1 MSVSEMQT
9 RQDDLR
15 STEDMQSVEV
25 VDEEPG
31 DDTNSGAITKKRK
44 EKEPQHEREPGKSI
58 LPFSRVQKIIKA
70 DKELP
75 IVARDATFLIS
86 LATEE
91 FIRRL
96 SEACQKLAEREKR
109 TTVQQKDVASIVRRA
124 DEFMFLEEI
133 IAFQRTEPPQKRKPK
148 ALQDVE
154 SQSEPTMLDK
164 FVTRGEESQELDNKP
179 PPNNGDQ
186 DAVGEPRKFKQY
198 KSKEILSDTDDEEM
212 S

>member
-1 MSVSEMQT
+1 MMSVSEAQT
-9 RQDDLR
+9 QQDDLKF
-15 STEDMQSVEV
+15 TEDMQNVEV

-31 DDTNSGAITKKRK
+31 GDTNMGAMSKKRN

-86 LATEE
+86 IATEE

-109 TTVQQKDVASIVRRA
+109 ATVQQKDVASVVRRA
-124 DEFMFLEEI
+124 EEFMFLEEI

-148 ALQDVE
+148 ALQNAE
-154 SQSEPTMLDK
+154 NQSESTMLDK
-164 FVTRGEESQELDNKP
+164 FVSRGEESQELDNTHP
-179 PPNNGDQ
+179 PD
-186 DAVGEPRKFKQY
+186 VVM
-198 KSKEILSDTDDEEM
+198 DEDGTM
-212 S
+212 YAG

>member
-1 MSVSEMQT
+1 MQN
-9 RQDDLR
+9 
-15 STEDMQSVEV
+15 VEV

-31 DDTNSGAITKKRK
+31 GDTNLGAMSKKRN
-44 EKEPQHEREPGKSI
+44 EKEPQHERELGKSI

-86 LATEE
+86 IATEE

-109 TTVQQKDVASIVRRA
+109 ATVQQKDVASVVRRA
-124 DEFMFLEEI
+124 EEFMFLNEI

-148 ALQDVE
+148 ALQNAE

-164 FVTRGEESQELDNKP
+164 FITRGEESQELDNTP
-179 PPNNGDQ
+179 PPD
-186 DAVGEPRKFKQY
+186 VVM
-198 KSKEILSDTDDEEM
+198 DEDGTM
-212 S
+212 YAG

>member
-1 MSVSEMQT
+1 M
-9 RQDDLR
+9 
-15 STEDMQSVEV
+15 
-25 VDEEPG
+25 
-31 DDTNSGAITKKRK
+31 TKKRK

-91 FIRRL
+91 FIKRL

-109 TTVQQKDVASIVRRA
+109 TTVQQKDVASVVRRA

-148 ALQDVE
+148 ALQDAE

-164 FVTRGEESQELDNKP
+164 FVTRGEEITPAD
-179 PPNNGDQ
+179 
-186 DAVGEPRKFKQY
+186 VVM
-198 KSKEILSDTDDEEM
+198 DEDGTM
-212 S
+212 YAG

>member
-1 MSVSEMQT
+1 M
-9 RQDDLR
+9 
-15 STEDMQSVEV
+15 
-25 VDEEPG
+25 
-31 DDTNSGAITKKRK
+31 TKKRK
-44 EKEPQHEREPGKSI
+44 EKEPQRERELGKSI

-109 TTVQQKDVASIVRRA
+109 TTVQQKDVASVVRRA

-133 IAFQRTEPPQKRKPK
+133 IAFQRTEPPQKRRPK
-148 ALQDVE
+148 ALQNAE
-154 SQSEPTMLDK
+154 SEPTMLDK
-164 FVTRGEESQELDNKP
+164 FITRGEESQELDNTP
-179 PPNNGDQ
+179 PPD
-186 DAVGEPRKFKQY
+186 V
-198 KSKEILSDTDDEEM
+198 IMDEDGIM
-212 S
+212 YTA

>member
-1 MSVSEMQT
+1 MSVSEAQT

-31 DDTNSGAITKKRK
+31 DDTNSGAMTKKRK
-44 EKEPQHEREPGKSI
+44 EKEPQRERELGKSI

-109 TTVQQKDVASIVRRA
+109 TTVQQKDVASVVRRA

-148 ALQDVE
+148 ALQDAE

-179 PPNNGDQ
+179 PLNHEDQ
-186 DAVGEPRKFKQY
+186 DAVEEPRKFKQY